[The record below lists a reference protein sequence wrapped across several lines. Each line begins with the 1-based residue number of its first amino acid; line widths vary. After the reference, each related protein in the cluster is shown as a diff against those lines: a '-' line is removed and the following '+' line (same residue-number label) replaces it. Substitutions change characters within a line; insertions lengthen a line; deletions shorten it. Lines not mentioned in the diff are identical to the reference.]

1 MCQVPPRRPPLTR
14 PAPVAAGT
22 PAAGVPPALAEVAGF
37 LLNQVAALFRER
49 TAQAVARDGVHP
61 RQLGLLFLLRD
72 TGTYSQQQLGECL
85 GMDRTTTMQL
95 VGALEAEGLVARDDD
110 PADRRAYRL
119 RLTATG
125 RDVTDRLAVAV
136 ADVERQAFKTLKAA
150 ERQLLK
156 SLLRR
161 VLESPGLRG

>member
-1 MCQVPPRRPPLTR
+1 MR
-14 PAPVAAGT
+14 PADAPCPSARAVS
-22 PAAGVPPALAEVAGF
+22 PALAEVAGF
-37 LLNQVAALFRER
+37 LLNQVAAVIRER
-49 TAQAVARDGVHP
+49 TAAAIAHEGVHP

-95 VGALEAEGLVARDDD
+95 VNALEAEGLVVRDDD

-119 RLTATG
+119 RLTARG
-125 RDVTDRLAVAV
+125 REVTTRVA
-136 ADVERQAFKTLKAA
+136 AATAEVERQVFAGLKAS

-156 SLLRR
+156 ALLRR
-161 VLESPGLRG
+161 VLESVVQTG